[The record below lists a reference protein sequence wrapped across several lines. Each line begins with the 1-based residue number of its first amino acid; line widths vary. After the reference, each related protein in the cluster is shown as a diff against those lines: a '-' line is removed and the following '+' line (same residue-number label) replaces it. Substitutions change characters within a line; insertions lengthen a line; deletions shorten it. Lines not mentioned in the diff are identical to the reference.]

1 MEVVAAGAVN
11 ARKADNAIPQ
21 PAVVYPIG
29 VTWHGNGEGV
39 ARVPKGGCPAG
50 AQKEH
55 HDVQNASG
63 HAEEGQNPSHSADKA
78 A

>member
-11 ARKADNAIPQ
+11 ARKTNNALPQ
-21 PAVVYPIG
+21 PAVVHSTG
-29 VTWHGNGEGV
+29 VTWHSGGEGV
-39 ARVPKGGCPAG
+39 AGIPKGGCPSG